1 MAGRRPSLETGYKRI
16 LPERHSR
23 GLRSRH
29 DRISAVTA
37 PQNIASRMDKPALR
51 RRIRRA
57 RQALSRGYRLDAMRA
72 IARHASRLLKR
83 GKRVG
88 AYLAAGSELDL
99 EILMSVALWRGA
111 KCICRRFAA
120 RPPAVV
126 QLPGR
131 GGPLVSAS
139 ALPDRRIRR
148 LGAARRTAGRAVR
161 AAAGHRRRWLPHGAG
176 RRFYDT
182 TLAFRQRARQFG
194 KPLLVGVA
202 YDCQRVER
210 VPREPWDIRLDYLLT
225 ESGLRRPPL
234 SPACR

>member
-1 MAGRRPSLETGYKRI
+1 M
-16 LPERHSR
+16 
-23 GLRSRH
+23 
-29 DRISAVTA
+29 
-37 PQNIASRMDKPALR
+37 R

-111 KCICRRFAA
+111 EVYLPQIPRR
-120 RPPAVV
+120 
-126 QLPGR
+126 GR
-131 GGPLVSAS
+131 RLWFS
-139 ALPDRRIRR
+139 R
-148 LGAARRTAGRAVR
+148 LGAADRWYLHPRYRIAEYDGPALRAERLDVLFVPLLAIDDEGYR
-161 AAAGHRRRWLPHGAG
+161 MGQGG
-176 RRFYDT
+176 GFYDT

-225 ESGLRRPPL
+225 ESGLRRLPL

>member
-1 MAGRRPSLETGYKRI
+1 
-16 LPERHSR
+16 
-23 GLRSRH
+23 
-29 DRISAVTA
+29 
-37 PQNIASRMDKPALR
+37 MDKPALR

-111 KCICRRFAA
+111 EVYLPQIPRR
-120 RPPAVV
+120 
-126 QLPGR
+126 GR
-131 GGPLVSAS
+131 RLWFS
-139 ALPDRRIRR
+139 R
-148 LGAARRTAGRAVR
+148 LGAADRWYLHPRYRIAEYDGPALRAERLDVLFVPLLAIDDDGYR
-161 AAAGHRRRWLPHGAG
+161 MGQGG
-176 RRFYDT
+176 GFYDT

-225 ESGLRRPPL
+225 ESGLRRLPL

>member
-1 MAGRRPSLETGYKRI
+1 
-16 LPERHSR
+16 
-23 GLRSRH
+23 
-29 DRISAVTA
+29 
-37 PQNIASRMDKPALR
+37 MDKPALR
-51 RRIRRA
+51 RRIRCA
-57 RQALSRGYRLDAMRA
+57 RQALSHDYRLDAMRA

-111 KCICRRFAA
+111 EVYLPQIPRR
-120 RPPAVV
+120 
-126 QLPGR
+126 GR
-131 GGPLVSAS
+131 RLWFS
-139 ALPDRRIRR
+139 R
-148 LGAARRTAGRAVR
+148 LGAADRWYLHPRYRIAEYDGPALRAERLDVLLVPLLAIDDEGYR
-161 AAAGHRRRWLPHGAG
+161 MGQGG
-176 RRFYDT
+176 GFYDT

-225 ESGLRRPPL
+225 ESGLRRLPL